1 MLRGVLKVIDK
12 EQMDRLHEG
21 ILNVLENTGLR
32 IRGPALLEALAGA
45 GCRVDFEQQRAWFRP
60 DLVEKQIAAQR
71 GRYKMVRS
79 SLWYAFCR
87 KMPEE
92 DVAWPDEFSVDF
104 GWATPQIYDYPTGQ
118 YRQATRQDQIEMI
131 KLGNALDEVK
141 AINAP
146 FICGDFDPRIE
157 IIESARLLLLN
168 TSKPG
173 WVGTSCAAEVKYLAE
188 LAALAT
194 DGDEE
199 VLRSAPPIFVSAYC
213 TSSPLKID
221 TRSCEV
227 LTEALKYKFPVNF
240 APMPILGGTTPV
252 TPAGS
257 VIIAAAEILGGIT
270 AASLIDPDVYYYAS
284 SITGE
289 MDMKTT
295 QVCYATPAAILT
307 DAALHQLFRYK
318 YGLVL
323 NVEPGYVEA
332 KCPGLQAAFMKTYRQ
347 MALGC
352 TTASSLPIG
361 VLDNAAVFS
370 PTQAMIDLDLNKA
383 IYKFAQGIEVNDE
396 TMCLDLIN
404 ELEFGEKK
412 GAYIETE
419 HTFKHFRDV
428 LWDPKYLDRTYRK
441 KTSLEPATQ
450 ESKLLEKA
458 DQTWRELVASQEPPE
473 LAPEFVAE
481 VDRIVA
487 AARKEL
493 LGE

>member
-1 MLRGVLKVIDK
+1 MLRGILKVIDK

-21 ILNVLENTGLR
+21 ALSVLEDTGLR
-32 IRGPALLEALAGA
+32 IRGLALLEALADA
-45 GCRVDFEQQRAWFRP
+45 GCTVDFEAQHAWFRP
-60 DLVEKQIAAQR
+60 DLVEKQIAGQR
-71 GRYKMVRS
+71 DRYKMVRS

-87 KMPEE
+87 ELPEE

-104 GWATPQIYDYPTGQ
+104 GWATPWMYDYPTGK
-118 YRQATRQDQIEMI
+118 YRRPTRQDQIDMI
-131 KLGNALDEVK
+131 KLGNGLDEVK
-141 AINAP
+141 AVNAP

-173 WVGTSCAAEVKYLAE
+173 WVGTSCGAEVKYLAE
-188 LAALAT
+188 FAALAT
-194 DGDEE
+194 NGDEE

-284 SITGE
+284 SIAGE

-352 TTASSLPIG
+352 TATCSLPVG
-361 VLDNAAVFS
+361 TLDNAAVFS
-370 PTQAMIDLDLNKA
+370 PTQAMIDLDVSKA
-383 IYKFAQGIEVNDE
+383 IYMFSQGIEVNDE
-396 TMCLDLIN
+396 TMCLDLIK

-419 HTFKHFRDV
+419 HTLRHFRDV
-428 LWDPKYLDRTYRK
+428 LWDSKYFDRTYRK
-441 KTSLEPATQ
+441 ETSLTPSVHD
-450 ESKLLEKA
+450 SKLLEKA
-458 DQTWRELVASQEPPE
+458 DEAWRQIVTSQEPIE
-473 LAPEFVAE
+473 LAPQFIAE
-481 VDRIVA
+481 VDRIVE